1 MHWVILD
8 TIAMDLF
15 QPSCFCVWIS
25 TILKK
30 LKYIWMKTTFEVGR
44 IYLSAPAT
52 HRHIS
57 KVRACAPRG
66 WGIFSCSV

>member
-8 TIAMDLF
+8 TIAMDFF
-15 QPSCFCVWIS
+15 QPSCFYVWIS

-30 LKYIWMKTTFEVGR
+30 LKYIWMKTTFEVGPA
-44 IYLSAPAT
+44 YHSAPAT

-57 KVRACAPRG
+57 KGRACGPRS